1 MEVWTIL
8 NYGLSNV
15 FLVGSMVWFY
25 YYFYSMFNAIA
36 DLNDRLITMWN
47 KKMEEDEVQ
56 VIEPDEGQLR
66 LVIFEE
72 E

>member
-1 MEVWTIL
+1 MDNFELWAFD
-8 NYGLSNV
+8 V

-36 DLNDRLITMWN
+36 DINDRLITMWN
-47 KKMEEDEVQ
+47 KKMQEDEVE
-56 VIEPDEGQLR
+56 VIEPDDGQLR

>member
-1 MEVWTIL
+1 MDNLELWAF
-8 NYGLSNV
+8 NV
-15 FLVGSMVWFY
+15 LLVGSMVWFY

-36 DLNDRLITMWN
+36 DINDRLITMWN
-47 KKMEEDEVQ
+47 KKMEDEVE

>member
-1 MEVWTIL
+1 MDNFELWAFD
-8 NYGLSNV
+8 V

-36 DLNDRLITMWN
+36 DLNDRLITMWS
-47 KKMEEDEVQ
+47 KKMEEDEVE
-56 VIEPDEGQLR
+56 VIASDDGQLR
-66 LVIFEE
+66 LAIFEE

>member
-1 MEVWTIL
+1 MDNFELWAFD
-8 NYGLSNV
+8 V

-36 DLNDRLITMWN
+36 DLNDRLITMWS
-47 KKMEEDEVQ
+47 KKMEEDEVE
-56 VIEPDEGQLR
+56 VIESDDGQLR

>member
-1 MEVWTIL
+1 MDNFELWAFD
-8 NYGLSNV
+8 V

-47 KKMEEDEVQ
+47 KKMEDEVQ

-66 LVIFEE
+66 LVILEE

>member
-1 MEVWTIL
+1 MDNLELWAFD
-8 NYGLSNV
+8 V

-36 DLNDRLITMWN
+36 DINDRLITMWN
-47 KKMEEDEVQ
+47 KKMQEDEVE
-56 VIEPDEGQLR
+56 VIEPDDGQLR

>member
-1 MEVWTIL
+1 MDNLELWAFD
-8 NYGLSNV
+8 V

-66 LVIFEE
+66 LVILEE